1 MGYKAKR
8 ERKKNEQQ
16 DRALQQLNE
25 VMVAL
30 MKQQHQQQQQMQN
43 LVFISEAAFQSNCIC
58 TVRLSSLIEHFHILL
73 YQ

>member
-16 DRALQQLNE
+16 DRALQQQNE

-43 LVFISEAAFQSNCIC
+43 LVFISEAAFQPNCIC
-58 TVRLSSLIEHFHILL
+58 IVRLCSLIEHFHILL